1 VSPLSRKA
9 LAAAVLLLAL
19 HFMLAVGSKLHE
31 CTTSD
36 EIVHLTGGF
45 AYWRF
50 NDYRLQPENGNLPQR
65 WVAIPA
71 VLSGAKFPDLDQE
84 YWRTSDA
91 WVMGHEFFYETGE
104 DHFPRLMAARA
115 MTALFGV
122 ALGALVFLWSRRL
135 FGTPGALVSLTF
147 FAFSPTLLAHGG
159 LATSDVCM
167 ALFMLASV
175 GAYWRHLGRPGA
187 AGFALSA
194 VVLGLACVA
203 KFSAPLL
210 GPMLLICGL
219 VRLAAR
225 RGELWRVLRS
235 TAGHVLVAFAVIWA
249 FYGFRYS
256 AFSPAV
262 PAADRFIAAWS
273 DLYARIGSTG
283 RLIHVLA
290 DHHVLPEAFLYGASY
305 VADTS
310 SQRGAFLNGE
320 YSVFGWKSF
329 FLWTFALKST
339 IPFMVAAALGIWVA
353 VRSRIVAGADRARHL
368 ERLLPYTPLAALFLV
383 YWAVSIRS
391 HLNIGHRHLIPTYP
405 VLFILVGSLGTWLA
419 RPLRPRALLLA
430 ALEDEGPEGFP
441 SPPRH
446 PVRAVRAYSLD
457 PSLRAVE
464 ICEDNRWRSAWDF
477 QDELWEIASTYAKKT
492 GGEAVGDEEE
502 VSLVLREWRE
512 MLDGVRDDLD
522 AVADR
527 VDWVAKQRIVNGIQ
541 ERHGLNAH
549 DAKLRAIDLQY
560 HDLRPEKSLAQRV
573 GLKTLLRVDEVRE
586 AVHNPPRTTRAYFR
600 GRCVARYPD
609 QIAAA
614 NWDSVV
620 FDLGEGPLQRVPM
633 MDPLRGT
640 AALTEDLLEVSST
653 ANELLR
659 ALDR

>member
-1 VSPLSRKA
+1 LSRKA

-430 ALEDEGPEGFP
+430 ALLAWHAGESLWIYPNYLAYFNELEGGPSKGYLHLVDSSLDWGQDLPGLKAWLDANLHKGEEAYLSYFGTGEPRYYHMPVKRLAYMNAFLEDEPYIPLGPGVYCVGATMLQQVY
-441 SPPRH
+441 SS
-446 PVRAVRAYSLD
+446 VRG
-457 PSLRAVE
+457 PWTVE
-464 ICEDNRWRSAWDF
+464 REKEYQFLKTFEPAFRSYAEDAR
-477 QDELWEIASTYAKKT
+477 I
-492 GGEAVGDEEE
+492 
-502 VSLVLREWRE
+502 
-512 MLDGVRDDLD
+512 RDDLIKALPAEKWTKSRDRFLHLRFARLCYYLRVRKPD
-522 AVADR
+522 AVIGYSIFVYRLSA
-527 VDWVAKQRIVNGIQ
+527 
-541 ERHGLNAH
+541 E
-549 DAKLRAIDLQY
+549 
-560 HDLRPEKSLAQRV
+560 
-573 GLKTLLRVDEVRE
+573 EVRD
-586 AVHNPPRTTRAYFR
+586 ATA
-600 GRCVARYPD
+600 G
-609 QIAAA
+609 
-614 NWDSVV
+614 S
-620 FDLGEGPLQRVPM
+620 
-633 MDPLRGT
+633 LRDWS
-640 AALTEDLLEVSST
+640 ALIERNADGG
-653 ANELLR
+653 
-659 ALDR
+659 